1 MRRELPYL
9 VGGLDA
15 EHDVEA
21 EAAAD
26 DGAGHDPHVRPPSRS
41 GRRHCSYA
49 NAVYARRGGWGARLD
64 GDGVSRA
71 EEGEGEGIR
80 RTATWEAAEAVEVY
94 CVATADGGDW

>member
-1 MRRELPYL
+1 M
-9 VGGLDA
+9 
-15 EHDVEA
+15 HDVEA
-21 EAAAD
+21 EAAAE
-26 DGAGHDPHVRPPSRS
+26 DGAGHDPHV
-41 GRRHCSYA
+41 CSYTDA
-49 NAVYARRGGWGARLD
+49 ADARRGGWGARLD